1 MRGLAGFR
9 QHKVIIGTSGSIGT
23 PYIYMEVTNDT
34 GADVLFYLNDF
45 PEGGHPATDGIPIK
59 AGTTR
64 SVPMEC
70 YNFTASG
77 TVTVVAYGM

>member
-1 MRGLAGFR
+1 MLGVAGFR
-9 QHKVIIGTSGSIGT
+9 QYKVIVGAVGTLGT
-23 PYIYMEVTNDT
+23 QYAYIEVTNDT
-34 GADVLFYLNDF
+34 GADVLLYLNDF

-64 SVPMEC
+64 PIPVTC
-70 YNFTASG
+70 YNFVASG